1 MLKKISKF
9 TFLAVL
15 AMSGAVW
22 APAQEEEAPT
32 KKNARPQAELEARAR
47 YREKNLQ
54 TRAKAKA
61 EADARA
67 VDINRATR
75 EELKKLPGIS
85 DAYAEAIIAK
95 RPYKSK
101 AELVTKN
108 AIPKG
113 IFQTL
118 RKLVAA
124 R

>member
-1 MLKKISKF
+1 MFKRTLR
-9 TFLAVL
+9 TTLLAIL
-15 AMSGAVW
+15 ALSGAVW
-22 APAQEEEAPT
+22 APAQEEVPT

-54 TRAKAKA
+54 TKAKAKA
-61 EADARA
+61 EADAKA

-75 EELKKLPGIS
+75 EELKKLPGIT

-113 IFQTL
+113 TFQTL

-124 R
+124 K